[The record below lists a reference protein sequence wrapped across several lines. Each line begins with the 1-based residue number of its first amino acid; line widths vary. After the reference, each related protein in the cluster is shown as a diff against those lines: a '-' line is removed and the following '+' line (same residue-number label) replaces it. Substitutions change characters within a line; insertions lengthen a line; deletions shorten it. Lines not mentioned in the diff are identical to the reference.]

1 MLLWMAWV
9 TSFMLWPKKL
19 KERKVYFA
27 CCFGGEGMRA
37 EATGHVTTVG
47 K

>member
-1 MLLWMAWV
+1 MAWV